1 MTSPEA
7 ELDRLSASDSD
18 SSPSLAE
25 LFRAHHGELVRL
37 ATILVRSRE
46 TAEDVVQDVFASIQ
60 GKAGGLA
67 RPEEAL
73 PYLRAAVLNR
83 CRSALRRQTVA
94 RRFGAL
100 RDPDYGLTRVSAE
113 TSVVRDEERREVLAA
128 LAALPVRR
136 REVLVLRYYLGLSEA
151 EIARTLGISTGT
163 VKSCAARGLT
173 ALARLLGEEA

>member
-18 SSPSLAE
+18 GGPSLGD
-25 LFRAHHGELVRL
+25 LFGAHHGELVRL
-37 ATILVRSRE
+37 ATMLVRSRE

-83 CRSALRRQTVA
+83 CRSALRRQAAA
-94 RRFGAL
+94 RRFGDL
-100 RDPDYGLTRVSAE
+100 RDPDYGLARVSAE
-113 TSVVRDEERREVLAA
+113 TSVGWRPGGAFPGELLRCDRPGRRVQ
-128 LAALPVRR
+128 RR
-136 REVLVLRYYLGLSEA
+136 WVLRRWIGWTRVGASGPSRPGA
-151 EIARTLGISTGT
+151 PWQGT
-163 VKSCAARGLT
+163 VHRDVAGWH
-173 ALARLLGEEA
+173 